1 MWSSYSP
8 SLPYPPSS
16 YGPRALHLK
25 CVYASGGWQPL
36 STNIFINHTFFFNLL
51 RQSAFP
57 FLLELLF
64 PAPGVLFVES
74 RNWGREW
81 DVLLYRVIAIRKRR
95 NIQNAVFC
103 EVNFGKES
111 RLICLCH
118 IKRCRSFSGQDG
130 TVQGWFCLKA
140 CQISKVHARSYQR
153 TNNCRKQSPQDE
165 ASNMQLDRGYS
176 TRPRTWIVN
185 I

>member
-8 SLPYPPSS
+8 SLPYPPSI
-16 YGPRALHLK
+16 YGPRALHVK

-118 IKRCRSFSGQDG
+118 IKRCRSFSGQDE
-130 TVQGWFCLKA
+130 TVFEWFCLKA
-140 CQISKVHARSYQR
+140 WEISRFMLVLTREQTIVVNRAPKMRQATCNWTEDTQR
-153 TNNCRKQSPQDE
+153 GRE
-165 ASNMQLDRGYS
+165 LE
-176 TRPRTWIVN
+176 
-185 I
+185 